1 MEDFN
6 SDPKPGRLILP
17 LVLIGMIATTY
28 TFVRSI
34 EEEPVVD
41 QTATEESVIEEEV
54 APVTE
59 ETTTTTTTTIPRE
72 VLEYIEELNSEKATI
87 DALGQ
92 RVTEAN
98 ARWDAKE
105 VTYQEAQEEFKDNIV
120 AAEQFVK
127 NIAAPGPPD
136 SNISLLQEHSAL
148 VSLANTI
155 YLDTQE
161 IFEGLMASDTGE
173 RRSDAIRTFNSNI
186 ELLKKRITLLVT
198 QVTNG

>member
-41 QTATEESVIEEEV
+41 QTSTEESIIEEEV

-59 ETTTTTTTTIPRE
+59 ETTTTTTTIPRE
-72 VLEYIEELNSEKATI
+72 VLEYIEELDSEKASI
-87 DALGQ
+87 DALGKK
-92 RVTEAN
+92 VTEAN

-105 VTYQEAQEEFKDNIV
+105 VTYQEAQEEFKDNIA

-127 NIAAPGPPD
+127 NISVPGPPD
-136 SNISLLQEHSAL
+136 SNIELLQEHSNL
-148 VSLANTI
+148 VSLADTI
-155 YLDTQE
+155 YQDTQE

-173 RRSDAIRTFNSNI
+173 RRSTAIQTFNTNI
-186 ELLKKRITLLVT
+186 EKLKKMITLLVS

>member
-41 QTATEESVIEEEV
+41 QSEAEESAIEEV
-54 APVTE
+54 APVSE

-72 VLEYIEELNSEKATI
+72 VLEYIEELNSEKVSI
-87 DALGQ
+87 DQLGQ
-92 RVTEAN
+92 KVIEAN
-98 ARWDAKE
+98 ARWDNKD
-105 VTYQEAQEEFKDNIV
+105 VTYQEAQEEFKDNITD
-120 AAEQFVK
+120 AEQFVK
-127 NIAAPGPPD
+127 NISAPGPPD
-136 SNISLLQEHSAL
+136 SNISLLQEHSEL
-148 VSLANTI
+148 VTLANTI

-173 RRSDAIRTFNSNI
+173 RRSSAIASFNSNI
-186 ELLKKRITLLVT
+186 ELLKKRIEILVT

>member
-41 QTATEESVIEEEV
+41 QVSVEESVIEEIV
-54 APVTE
+54 PVSE
-59 ETTTTTTTTIPRE
+59 ETTTTTTTIPRE
-72 VLEYIEELNSEKATI
+72 VLEYIEELNSEKVAI
-87 DALGQ
+87 DQLGQ
-92 RVTEAN
+92 KVIEAN
-98 ARWDAKE
+98 ERWNDKD
-105 VTYQEAQEEFKDNIV
+105 VTYQEAQEEFKDNITD
-120 AAEQFVK
+120 AEQFVK
-127 NIAAPGPPD
+127 NISAPGPPE
-136 SNISLLQEHSAL
+136 SNISLLQEHSEL
-148 VSLANTI
+148 VILANRI
-155 YLDTQE
+155 YMDTQE

-173 RRSDAIRTFNSNI
+173 KRSSAIEYFNSNI
-186 ELLKKRITLLVT
+186 DLLKKRIEILVA

>member
-41 QTATEESVIEEEV
+41 QTATEESIIEEEV

-59 ETTTTTTTTIPRE
+59 ETTTTTTTIPRE
-72 VLEYIEELNSEKATI
+72 VLEYIEELDSEKASI
-87 DALGQ
+87 DALGKK
-92 RVTEAN
+92 VTEAN

-105 VTYQEAQEEFKDNIV
+105 VTYQEAQEEFKDNIA

-127 NIAAPGPPD
+127 NISVPGPPD
-136 SNISLLQEHSAL
+136 SNIELLQEHSNL
-148 VSLANTI
+148 VSLADTI
-155 YLDTQE
+155 YQDTQE

-173 RRSDAIRTFNSNI
+173 RRSTAIQTFNTNI
-186 ELLKKRITLLVT
+186 EKLKKMITLLVS

>member
-41 QTATEESVIEEEV
+41 QSEAGESVIEEV
-54 APVTE
+54 APVSE

-72 VLEYIEELNSEKATI
+72 VLEYIEELNSEKVSI
-87 DALGQ
+87 DQLGQ
-92 RVTEAN
+92 KVIEAN
-98 ARWDAKE
+98 ARWDNKD
-105 VTYQEAQEEFKDNIV
+105 VTYQEAQEEFKDNIKD
-120 AAEQFVK
+120 AEQFVK
-127 NIAAPGPPD
+127 NISAPGPPE
-136 SNISLLQEHSAL
+136 SNISLLQEHSEL
-148 VSLANTI
+148 VTLANTI
-155 YLDTQE
+155 YSDTQE

-173 RRSDAIRTFNSNI
+173 RRSSAIASFNSNI
-186 ELLKKRITLLVT
+186 ELLKKRIEILVA
-198 QVTNG
+198 QVTNS